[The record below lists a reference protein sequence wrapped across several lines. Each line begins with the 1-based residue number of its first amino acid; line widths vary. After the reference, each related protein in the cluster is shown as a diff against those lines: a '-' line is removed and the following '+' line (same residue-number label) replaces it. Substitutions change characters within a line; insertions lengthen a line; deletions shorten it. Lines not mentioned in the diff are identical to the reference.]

1 MFPASRKV
9 QRLAEAELLR
19 ARTEVRILM
28 ARAIVFLV
36 AAVIAIVGLAMLAV
50 AAALALSDVYGP
62 VGGAAMAGGL
72 ILAVALVVAGLAA
85 LFSGRTARRLST
97 DAVRA
102 ARADLADDM
111 ARVSTLLG
119 GTGHGKPGALAVA
132 GLLAGIA
139 VGLSPRLRRFL
150 LG

>member
-1 MFPASRKV
+1 MFAPTRKV
-9 QRLAEAELLR
+9 QRLAEVEWMR
-19 ARTEVRILM
+19 GRTEVRILM
-28 ARAIVFLV
+28 TRAILFLV
-36 AAVIAIVGLAMLAV
+36 ATVIAIVGLAMLAV
-50 AAALALSDVYGP
+50 AAALALSDVYGA

-85 LFSGRTARRLST
+85 LFSGRAARRLST

-111 ARVSTLLG
+111 ARVSALLG

-132 GLLAGIA
+132 GLLAGVAI
-139 VGLSPRLRRFL
+139 GLSPRLRRFL